1 MKREKKLEI
10 IRNLFY
16 RSSVKDLWFHILE
29 SYAQPH
35 SEILEI
41 GSGSGRG
48 KQNTRYPRVQKIV
61 GLDLDDRVLK
71 NPFLDEAFNISA
83 TQILEK
89 MPNVKFDIIYSQMVA
104 EHIENGEEFISSQL
118 RRLKDKGVLIHSTV
132 SKYYWT
138 SLINSLVPENI
149 KNWLIKE
156 LGSGRESDDVFPAHY
171 TLNSKHQIE
180 KICNECNAEFKIIR
194 QDEPPGYLQ
203 RSFILMLIYTMVHKP
218 LQFVFAAIRPT
229 FIFIVSKK

>member
-1 MKREKKLEI
+1 M
-10 IRNLFY
+10 
-16 RSSVKDLWFHILE
+16 D
-29 SYAQPH
+29 SYAQKH

-41 GSGSGRG
+41 GSGSGKNR
-48 KQNTRYPRVQKIV
+48 QNTLYPMSKKIV
-61 GLDLDDRVLK
+61 GLDLDDRVLN
-71 NPFLDEAFNISA
+71 NPFLDDAFNISA
-83 TQILEK
+83 YQNKEK
-89 MPNVKFDIIYSQMVA
+89 LPNVKFDIIYSQMVA
-104 EHIENGEEFISSQL
+104 EHIDDGEKFISVQL
-118 RRLKDKGVLIHSTV
+118 SALKDKGVLIHSTV

-138 SLINSLVPENI
+138 SLINSLVPEGI

-171 TLNSKHQIE
+171 KLNSKHQIE
-180 KICNECNAEFKIIR
+180 KICKKLNAKFKIIR

-218 LQFVFAAIRPT
+218 LQFVFPAVRPT